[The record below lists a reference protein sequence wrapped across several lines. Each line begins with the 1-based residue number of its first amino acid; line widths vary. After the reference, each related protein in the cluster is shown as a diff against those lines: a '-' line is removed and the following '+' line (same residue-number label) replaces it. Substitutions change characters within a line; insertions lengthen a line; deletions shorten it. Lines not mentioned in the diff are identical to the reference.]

1 MDKHRDFLDY
11 LPPILVHVVIEWPL
25 RKTPLHWA
33 AENGNLALCKLIVT
47 NVEEKNPQ
55 DIYQNTPLHYA
66 AKSGHL
72 EVSDTKELVQF
83 LNW

>member
-1 MDKHRDFLDY
+1 MLASCVQDKN
-11 LPPILVHVVIEWPL
+11 PSNNI

-66 AKSGHL
+66 ATSGHL
-72 EVSDTKELVQF
+72 EVNDTKELVQI

>member
-1 MDKHRDFLDY
+1 MLASYAKDKN
-11 LPPILVHVVIEWPL
+11 PPDNV

-33 AENGNLALCKLIVT
+33 AENGNLALCKLIVN

-66 AKSGHL
+66 ATSGHL
-72 EVSDTKELVQF
+72 EVSCTKEFVQF
-83 LNW
+83 LN